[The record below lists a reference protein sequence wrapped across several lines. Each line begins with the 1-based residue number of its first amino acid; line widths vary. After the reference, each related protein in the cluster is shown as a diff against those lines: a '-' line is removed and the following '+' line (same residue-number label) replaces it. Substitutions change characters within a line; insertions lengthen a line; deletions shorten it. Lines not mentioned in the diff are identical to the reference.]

1 MIQDRRMTALPDHT
15 ARLTETTKVLVLD
28 PAIGPIARPLSAI
41 ALGDE
46 ILAVSGGRICFRRVM
61 ASTEAPQPEH
71 VVRIAV
77 DAIGPQI
84 PRNAILLDRR
94 QPIGRPALPADL
106 AAAADFGSQS
116 PADPGRY
123 WFDITV
129 EGAERII
136 AENLSLATGPLPG
149 QAAAAPTPTPTPTP
163 TPAPAP
169 QFIPAPEPTAAPIAP
184 VESGIPVAGGGA
196 GGAAPSIRAYSG
208 PIEVVLSSI
217 ATEGDLNVY
226 RFALPP
232 RTTTLRLSSPSVAP
246 PGDGRRLGVAVARL
260 VVESTDIALESPA
273 LVRGFHRAESG
284 QGLTWRWT
292 DGEALLLLPPKP
304 VPQSLSVYFTN
315 WHLILAPST

>member
-1 MIQDRRMTALPDHT
+1 MTALPDHT

-28 PAIGPIARPLSAI
+28 PAIGPIARPLSAV

-46 ILAVSGGRICFRRVM
+46 ILAVSGGKICFRRVM

-84 PRNAILLDRR
+84 PRNAILLDPR
-94 QPIGRPALPADL
+94 QPIGRPALPTDL

-116 PADPGRY
+116 PGDPSRY

-149 QAAAAPTPTPTPTP
+149 QTDEAAATPAP
-163 TPAPAP
+163 TPAPTP
-169 QFIPAPEPTAAPIAP
+169 QHIPAPEPTSEPVAPVAP
-184 VESGIPVAGGGA
+184 VATVESGAPVQGA

-217 ATEGDLNVY
+217 ATEGDLNVF

-273 LVRGFHRAESG
+273 LVRGFHRVESG

-315 WHLILAPST
+315 WHLILVPST